1 MNKIRMPIAA
11 LLFMAVLVSLSLAF
25 GGSEGPRGAW
35 EGPCGNPEVMRDLNL
50 MPDQVTRIEELRV
63 LFLNDVK
70 PIRDKLFAKRGD
82 LRLLWLEKNPNQAK
96 IMETQREI
104 RALRSQLQDK
114 RSVYFW
120 SIYNCLNS
128 EQQAKFK
135 AICQKA
141 WFRAGFDRRRGFG
154 GGMD

>member
-11 LLFMAVLVSLSLAF
+11 LLFMAVVVSLSLAF

-35 EGPCGNPEVMRDLNL
+35 EGPCGNPEVMRNLNL

-82 LRLLWLEKNPNQAK
+82 LRLLWLEK
-96 IMETQREI
+96 RVS
-104 RALRSQLQDK
+104 RARQGGARPLVATGASRAGTPLRSTLHYRARGGRPAN
-114 RSVYFW
+114 RSLRRPPPCG
-120 SIYNCLNS
+120 SPSLRGGRPARR
-128 EQQAKFK
+128 QAD
-135 AICQKA
+135 
-141 WFRAGFDRRRGFG
+141 WT
-154 GGMD
+154 